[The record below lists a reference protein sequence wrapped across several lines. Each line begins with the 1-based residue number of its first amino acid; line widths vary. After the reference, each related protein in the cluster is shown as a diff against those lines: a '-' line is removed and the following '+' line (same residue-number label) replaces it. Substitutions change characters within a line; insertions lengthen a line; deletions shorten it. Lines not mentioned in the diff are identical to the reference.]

1 MAYKLEPIDQSQFEK
16 ALEEAKKQM
25 SETNKKFADA
35 MKELNKIKQNME
47 RSKAGVQDSCKCC

>member
-25 SETNKKFADA
+25 SEIRFSTHV
-35 MKELNKIKQNME
+35 
-47 RSKAGVQDSCKCC
+47 S

>member
-25 SETNKKFADA
+25 SETNKMITLA
-35 MKELNKIKQNME
+35 
-47 RSKAGVQDSCKCC
+47 S